1 MNICWKK
8 YSFDEETGKKV
19 LQISELYMDGKITKD
34 ELWEKT
40 RSIICP
46 IIKKQDLNEEE
57 KIRRFSW

>member
-1 MNICWKK
+1 
-8 YSFDEETGKKV
+8 
-19 LQISELYMDGKITKD
+19 MDGKITKG